1 MTTIWGKKGLR
12 LGELV
17 SEGDGGE
24 DSRDPVVLISEG
36 NTDSH

>member
-17 SEGDGGE
+17 AEGDGGE
-24 DSRDPVVLISEG
+24 DSRDPVVLISKG
-36 NTDSH
+36 NTDGH